1 MPVVAGSKDF
11 PEPVDGY
18 NHRYAW
24 NCTLI
29 NEMLWWPTLS
39 RYARNR
45 LNEMKAWNA
54 KFLEMQH
61 DATRPSADSPD

>member
-1 MPVVAGSKDF
+1 MTATDF
-11 PEPVDGY
+11 PEPADGY

-29 NEMLWWPTLS
+29 NEMTWWPTLS
-39 RYARNR
+39 RYQHNV
-45 LNEMKAWNA
+45 LTELKAWNA

-61 DATRPSADSPD
+61 DAARPSTDSPD